1 MTERIMTELKTIEPI
16 LRDHRRTIGMI
27 IEQMPNPADRAACI
41 YDVSA
46 EFMRKFRETSPMV
59 LTELMGVVT
68 LITTIAITRP
78 ELLLRDETEPP
89 GRWPPC

>member
-1 MTERIMTELKTIEPI
+1 MIERIMTELKNIEPI
-16 LRDHRRTIGMI
+16 LRDHRRTIGMFI
-27 IEQMPNPADRAACI
+27 KQMPNPADRAACI
-41 YDVSA
+41 YDASA
-46 EFMRKFRETSPMV
+46 ELMRKCRETSPMV